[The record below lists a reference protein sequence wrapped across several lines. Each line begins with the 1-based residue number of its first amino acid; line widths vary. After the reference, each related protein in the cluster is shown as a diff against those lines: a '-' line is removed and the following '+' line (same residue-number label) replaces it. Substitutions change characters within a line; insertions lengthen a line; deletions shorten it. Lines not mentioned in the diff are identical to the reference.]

1 MRLWH
6 LVFAVAVVAVVMTLA
21 RDDAGRVGV
30 IVFVVGVGECA
41 MGIAALMALF
51 QTVGAFG
58 EARGLVA
65 HATAVAATTLV
76 LAAASTVMVAWLFA
90 GAWLVGASLG

>member
-6 LVFAVAVVAVVMTLA
+6 LIFAVAIVSVVMTLV
-21 RDDAGRVGV
+21 REDAGRVGV
-30 IVFVVGVGECA
+30 IVFVFGAGECA
-41 MGIAALMALF
+41 FGVAALMALF

-65 HATAVAATTLV
+65 HAAAIAATTMV
-76 LAAASTVMVAWLFA
+76 LATASTIMLAWLFA